1 MKKNCYII
9 IITLLVVCYMVGCE
23 KRENDENK
31 YEEVQNMNQEDNKG
45 EMNNKELTP
54 EEIHLRALDDKEYL
68 MEVYGISSEDLE
80 KVNIDLF
87 SKIVDFRN
95 SNDMNDLVKMRFDAL
110 KEKITDDNYSDIYLI
125 LSPETN
131 KKIPQGTKVKK
142 IGYYINPG
150 TFAQKMVFDLENKV
164 FYVDDY
170 TEYKFDEDLMTIVDD
185 YKIYEWD
192 TYAVGEKDDNS
203 TATYGFKLVLL
214 GEDDHKYVY
223 EGHGMLDLPFLD
235 EYWKLSKKLTDITET
250 RFLK

>member
-9 IITLLVVCYMVGCE
+9 IITLLVVCCMVGCE
-23 KRENDENK
+23 KTENDENK
-31 YEEVQNMNQEDNKG
+31 YEEVQNMNQEDN
-45 EMNNKELTP
+45 NNKDLTP

-68 MEVYGISSEDLE
+68 MEVYGLTEDDLE
-80 KVNIDLF
+80 KIDIDLF
-87 SKIVDFRN
+87 SKIVEFRKTN
-95 SNDMNDLVKMRFDAL
+95 WSNEMLKMQFDAL
-110 KEKITDDNYSDIYLI
+110 KEDLIAENYSDIYLI

-150 TFAQKMVFDLENKV
+150 TFAQQMVFDLEEKV

-170 TEYKFDEDLMTIVDD
+170 TEYKFDEDLTNVVDD

-192 TYAVGEKDDNS
+192 TYASGEENDNS

-223 EGHGMLDLPFLD
+223 EGHGMSDLPFAD
-235 EYWKLSKKLTDITET
+235 EYWKLSKKLTDIIET
-250 RFLK
+250 RYSN